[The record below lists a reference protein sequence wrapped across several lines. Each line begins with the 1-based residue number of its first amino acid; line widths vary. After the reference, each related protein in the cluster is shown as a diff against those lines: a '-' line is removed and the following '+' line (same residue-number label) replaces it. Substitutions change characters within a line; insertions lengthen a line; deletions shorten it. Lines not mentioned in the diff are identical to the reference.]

1 MCNLDS
7 LPVVVTADAN
17 GVVCIWAVRGML
29 SPYRYVSGFVV
40 VEHRVACVDRCPL
53 TPCRRGWVVPR
64 VQHAVSLAAHA
75 RGRHCHQ
82 PVPAFAKEPQAGG
95 EP

>member
-29 SPYRYVSGFVV
+29 SPYRYVSGLWSLSTAS
-40 VEHRVACVDRCPL
+40 RVCI
-53 TPCRRGWVVPR
+53 VVP
-64 VQHAVSLAAHA
+64 
-75 RGRHCHQ
+75 
-82 PVPAFAKEPQAGG
+82 
-95 EP
+95 